1 MKLFYRFLTTLLLMT
16 FAACVANAQRRE
28 SVIEK
33 SSQRAREVLMLGIK
47 ALGGVEALQKIED
60 VTREMSGT
68 RMDEGQGMEPVLPR
82 VGNPP
87 QTNHPKLKSV
97 RDVRGQRALD
107 ETEDVIFGG
116 QPIKSRVVVAAN
128 AAFFVS
134 EVTKSVRLPPPP
146 AVAAF
151 RAARFRRYPETL
163 LLAVMNRPETL
174 RWLGEGEADGRPQNV
189 ISFADADGSEVALY
203 FDSKTNLL
211 TKTETLADD
220 QVLGDTALETIYGDW
235 RQVEKLM
242 LPFRITDRVGGVVQ
256 QELQTSSITLNSHPP
271 DSLFVM
277 PEGYAKIDPA
287 PPVPT
292 VKKLADD
299 VYAILGPYNS
309 LFVVFKD
316 HVLVVEAGFNNRY
329 SRASIDEIKKVAP
342 DKPIR
347 YLVSTHFHFD
357 HLSGVRSYIAEGA
370 TIVTT
375 ASAKKVIEY
384 AAAAPHLMRPDALAR
399 GPRRPVVETF
409 KDKRVFDDGT
419 HRVELYQISS
429 PHVGEM
435 IVAYLPKERLLF
447 EADMLDIPEAGI
459 PPAGD
464 DTADLAQQ
472 VKRLGLDVAQ
482 IIPVHGRMGT
492 SADLEQA
499 LLNPSFHK

>member
-1 MKLFYRFLTTLLLMT
+1 MRLFYRLLTILVLMT
-16 FAACVANAQRRE
+16 FAAGVALAQRRE
-28 SVIEK
+28 SVMEK
-33 SSQRAREVLMLGIK
+33 SSRRAREVLMLGVK
-47 ALGGVEALQKIED
+47 AMGGVEALQKIED
-60 VTREMSGT
+60 VTRELSGT

-82 VGNPP
+82 AGNPP
-87 QTNHPKLKSV
+87 QTNHPKIKSI
-97 RDVRGQRALD
+97 RDVRGQRTLD

-134 EVTKSVRLPPPP
+134 EVTKTMRLPPPP
-146 AVAAF
+146 AVASF
-151 RAARFRRYPETL
+151 RASRFRRYPETL
-163 LLAVMNRPETL
+163 LLVALNRPETL

-211 TKTETLADD
+211 TKTESLADD
-220 QVLGDTALETIYGDW
+220 QVLGDVALETIYGDW
-235 RQVEKLM
+235 RAVEKLM
-242 LPFRITDRVGGVVQ
+242 LPFRLTDRVGGVVQ
-256 QELQTSSITLNSHPP
+256 QELQTSSITLNTHPP
-271 DSLFVM
+271 DSLFRM

-309 LFVVFKD
+309 LFVVFKEY
-316 HVLVVEAGFNNRY
+316 VLVIEAGFNNRY

-357 HLSGVRSYIAEGA
+357 HLSGVRSYIAAGA

-375 ASAKKVIEY
+375 TSAQKIVEY

-399 GPRRPVVETF
+399 EPKRPTVETF
-409 KDKRVFDDGT
+409 KDKRVFDDGA

-435 IVAYLPKERLLF
+435 IVAYLPHEKLLF
-447 EADMLDIPEAGI
+447 EADMLDIPEAGT

-472 VKRLGLDVAQ
+472 VKRLGLDVEH

-492 SADLEQA
+492 AADLAQA
-499 LLNPSFHK
+499 LTNQSSRK